1 MINSEETN
9 ENLPLLTILVGIQG
23 SGKSTWAGNQDDFD
37 GFLLSSDALRSE
49 YPDWTNDEIFKEIY
63 KRANET
69 LSKGIDVI
77 IDSTAI
83 TIKSRRKM
91 LNAINV
97 PCVKKALIF
106 NTPYEE
112 CKRRLIQRN
121 REVIMINLNEL
132 ITTLNEV
139 HIKLTDNSITN
150 ENAIN
155 CICEAIKN
163 FSENSGVKVG
173 L

>member
-1 MINSEETN
+1 MINPETN

-23 SGKSTWAGNQDDFD
+23 SGKSTWAGNQDNFE
-37 GFLLSSDALRSE
+37 GLLLSSDTLRSE
-49 YPDWTNDEIFKEIY
+49 YPNWSNDEIFKEIY
-63 KRANET
+63 KRANES
-69 LSKGIDVI
+69 LLKGTDVI

-83 TIKSRRKM
+83 TIKTRRKM
-91 LNAINV
+91 LDAIKA
-97 PCVKKALIF
+97 PCIKKALIF

-121 REVIMINLNEL
+121 KEVIMVNLKEL
-132 ITTLNEV
+132 IAVLNEV
-139 HIKLTDNSITN
+139 YIKLADTSITN
-150 ENAIN
+150 ETAIN